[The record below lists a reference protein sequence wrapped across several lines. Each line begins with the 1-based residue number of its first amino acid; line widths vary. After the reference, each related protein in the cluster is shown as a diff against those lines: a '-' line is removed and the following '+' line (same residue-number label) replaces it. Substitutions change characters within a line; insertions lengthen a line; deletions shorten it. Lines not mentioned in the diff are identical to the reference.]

1 MPSFPRLPLYLALQA
16 VLFCQYA
23 QAADFSVAAAAT
35 DTSAKTLAS
44 GNTGTIAATG
54 TLSVSGSTVAV
65 TITGNNA
72 TVNNLGSVLQTGT
85 GRAFRD
91 NTGVTALTINNGSAS
106 NSSALMLT
114 ADGDVIQMNKP
125 SASVTLNNYGTMT
138 SVNASAGGSQA
149 VDFSAIMSGANVVN
163 NYLGGV
169 MQATEADAVRP
180 GVNGVVY
187 NAGTIKATTTL
198 GNSSDGVDVQSNSG
212 VQITNASSGLIQGG
226 RSGVAGGAASAAT
239 GTFTTSITNDGTI
252 QGDNGSGINL
262 DGFNASHTATIVNH
276 GTIIGNGVTGDGD
289 GIDVDGPVNV
299 TNTGIIRSVNAY
311 SLLADGVAA
320 SEGITVGGGIITNS
334 GTIEGLVAAGNTNAV
349 GVGISLLGNDI
360 TTGPLAGT
368 REGIYANSVVTNLAG
383 GLIRGQNDSA
393 IRIKGP
399 SGGFTV
405 VINNNAGATIRGGGA
420 TSAAIEVTAYDL
432 APGNPDVTIVN
443 AGTIDGSSSGK
454 AILLGQGNDTVQ
466 LLQGSTVIGSID
478 GGSGVNILKTSGTQS
493 FASGAISN
501 FQNFQV
507 TGGTTTFN
515 YNLGSIA
522 SMQVDTGA
530 TLKVNGAVSTTG
542 NLTVNGTLASF
553 GSPRTITVGGNYA
566 QGANSNLQLGVYSNT
581 SADRITVTGAATIAD
596 GAGFSPQVNTNVYI
610 ANGATYTVVSAL
622 GGLTVNPNTLAL
634 NYTPSLLT
642 YTLSKVGTDLVLT
655 AQRPSYNT
663 TAPAGLSA
671 FGTALESLGQSGASS
686 ALFASLNN
694 LPNATA
700 VKEAIR
706 QLAPETNQSSQQV
719 TQTATGTVFTA
730 LENRMDETRSGA
742 QAMAQQTGL
751 SAGDSATRRAW
762 VQSLGTWGEQNQNI
776 DVNGYKV
783 NAYGAA
789 VGLEANRSA
798 NQVMG
803 ISLAYN
809 EAGVDG
815 TGRAQGDNIRLN
827 AVNLGG
833 YLSQSNPGMT
843 LDASVLLG
851 YNNYK
856 SERLVAFTG
865 FSQTAKGDYS
875 GWQIGARVE
884 AGFPFKVNPVWSGR
898 WLAGARTSYLATDGY
913 TESGNAL
920 VTQRVESSNATSFQS
935 VLGTELTKTL
945 SPSSSLQ
952 LRARYLHEFANS
964 PDVTAAFVAGGS
976 SFTTNSAEIKREA
989 IQLGLGYR
997 YVTEKGISVN
1007 LRYDIE
1013 VKDTYLA
1020 QQLSARAIW
1029 NF

>member
-1 MPSFPRLPLYLALQA
+1 MSLFPRLPLYLALQA
-16 VLFCQYA
+16 ALVCQYA

-54 TLSVSGSTVAV
+54 TLSVSGSSVAV
-65 TITGNNA
+65 TITGSNA

-91 NTGVTALTINNGSAS
+91 NTGVAGLTINNGSVS
-106 NSSALMLT
+106 NSSALMRT
-114 ADGDVIQMNKP
+114 ADADVIQMNKP

-138 SVNASAGGSQA
+138 SVNASAGGAQV
-149 VDFSAIMSGANVVN
+149 VDFNAITSGVNVVN
-163 NYLGGV
+163 NYFGGV

-180 GVNGVVY
+180 GVNGVVN

-212 VQITNASSGLIQGG
+212 VQIMNASSGLIQGG
-226 RSGVAGGAASAAT
+226 RSGIAGGAASAAT
-239 GTFTTSITNDGTI
+239 ATFTTSVTNDGTI
-252 QGDNGSGINL
+252 QGDDGSGINL

-289 GIDVDGPVNV
+289 GIDVDGPVTV
-299 TNTGIIRSVNAY
+299 TNTGIIRSVNAF
-311 SLLADGVAA
+311 SLPSDGVAA
-320 SEGITVGGGIITNS
+320 SEGLSVGGGTIANS

-349 GVGISLLGNDI
+349 GIGITLVGNDI
-360 TTGPLAGT
+360 TSGPLAGT

-432 APGNPDVTIVN
+432 APGNPDITVVN
-443 AGTIDGSSSGK
+443 AGTVDGSSSGK
-454 AILLGQGNDTVQ
+454 AITLGQGNDTVELQ
-466 LLQGSTVIGSID
+466 QGSTVIGAID
-478 GGSGVNILKTSGTQS
+478 GGAGVNTLKTSGTQS
-493 FASGAISN
+493 FASGALSN

-507 TGGTTTFN
+507 MSGPTTFN
-515 YNLGSIA
+515 YSLGSVT
-522 SMQVDTGA
+522 SMQVDAGA
-530 TLKVNGAVSTTG
+530 TLTVNGAVSTTG
-542 NLTVNGTLASF
+542 NLTVNGALASS

-566 QGANSNLQLGVYSNT
+566 QGANSNLQLGVYSST

-596 GAGFSPQVNTNVYI
+596 GAGFSPWVNTNAYI
-610 ANGATYTVVSAL
+610 ANDASYTVVSAL
-622 GGLTVNPNTLAL
+622 GGLAVNPSALVL
-634 NYTPSLLT
+634 NYTPGLLS
-642 YTLSKVGTDLVLT
+642 YTLSKVGTNLILT
-655 AQRPSYNT
+655 AQRPSYS
-663 TAPAGLSA
+663 TAAPVGLSA
-671 FGTALESLGQSGASS
+671 VGTALESLGQSGASS

-694 LPNATA
+694 LPNAAA
-700 VKEAIR
+700 VKEAIG
-706 QLAPETNQSSQQV
+706 QLAPETNSSSQQV
-719 TQTATGTVFTA
+719 TQVATGTVFSA
-730 LENRMDETRSGA
+730 FENRMDEARS
-742 QAMAQQTGL
+742 GL
-751 SAGDSATRRAW
+751 SAGDSATRRTW
-762 VQSLGTWGEQNQNI
+762 VQGLGAWGEQNQNNDI
-776 DVNGYKV
+776 NGYKTS
-783 NAYGAA
+783 AYGAA

-803 ISLAYN
+803 VSLAYN
-809 EAGVDG
+809 AAGVDG
-815 TGRAQGDNIRLN
+815 TGHSQGDNVRVN

-833 YLSQSNPGMT
+833 YFSQSNPGMT

-851 YNNYK
+851 YNSYK

-875 GWQIGARVE
+875 GWQIGSRVE
-884 AGFPFKVNPVWSGR
+884 AGFPFEMSPAWSGR
-898 WLAGARTSYLATDGY
+898 WLAGARAGYLATDGY

-920 VTQRVESSNATSFQS
+920 VTQRVDSNNATSFQS

-945 SPSSSLQ
+945 SASSSLQ

-964 PDVTAAFVAGGS
+964 PDVTAAFVAGGA
-976 SFTTNSAEIKREA
+976 SFTTRSAELKRDA
-989 IQLGLGYR
+989 LQLGLGYR
-997 YVTEKGISVN
+997 CVTEKGVTVN
-1007 LRYDIE
+1007 LRYDVE
-1013 VKDTYLA
+1013 VRNAYLA

-1029 NF
+1029 RF